1 MGSPL
6 GVRGRRKW
14 VKIFG
19 AFLATIAITGSVTAF
34 ASPASLAQ
42 PAARAVTG
50 PCGRT
55 PEPSH
60 YKHVVEIWMEN
71 HSYDSVIGSPD
82 SPYVNQLA
90 SECGLATNYHNITHP
105 SAPEYLAATSGE
117 LGGAGDCT
125 PSQCPDYNDNI
136 FAQLERAGK
145 TWTTFAEGMSVNC
158 DQGPLDSGYAPPYD
172 VNHNPPVYYPALL
185 QSCLKNDVPMGT
197 ITSGNF
203 ATALAHGL
211 PAFSFIAPDLNHDTH
226 NAPVAVGDQYLSQL
240 IPAITASHDY
250 RDGST
255 AIFLVWD
262 EGEGGTA
269 TDCAYNTTDIGCH
282 VAALV
287 ISPSTRPGT
296 LSAELFNHYSLLKTS
311 EQLLGLHYLGH
322 AADPQVRSMSQAFNL
337 TGRGHGL
344 AS

>member
-1 MGSPL
+1 MQPL
-6 GVRGRRKW
+6 GGGRLRRGSRKL
-14 VKIFG
+14 FN
-19 AFLATIAITGSVTAF
+19 
-34 ASPASLAQ
+34 ASLAALALGAIMSSGTALAAPGSPAQ
-42 PAARAVTG
+42 VTHRPAAG
-50 PCGRT
+50 PCGQAER
-55 PEPSH
+55 PH
-60 YKHVVEIWMEN
+60 QYKHVIEIWMEN

-82 SPYVNQLA
+82 APYANQLA
-90 SECGLATNYHNITHP
+90 AQCGLATNYHNITHP

-117 LGGAGDCT
+117 LGGANDCT
-125 PSQCPDYNDNI
+125 PSQCPDSNPSI
-136 FAQLERAGK
+136 FGQLDAAGK
-145 TWTTFAEGMSVNC
+145 SWKTYAEGMSTNC

-172 VNHNPPVYYPALL
+172 VNHNPAVYYPALL
-185 QSCLKNDVPMGT
+185 NSCLRNDVPMGT

-203 ATALAHGL
+203 AHALATGL

-226 NAPVAVGDQYLSQL
+226 NAPVPVGDQYLSQL

-255 AIFLVWD
+255 AILLVWD

-296 LSAELFNHYSLLKTS
+296 TSDVLFNHYSLLKTA
-311 EQLLGLHYLGH
+311 EQLLHLPYLGH
-322 AADPQVRSMSQAFNL
+322 ANDAQVTSMSKAFGL
-337 TGRGHGL
+337 TGRP
-344 AS
+344 

>member
-1 MGSPL
+1 
-6 GVRGRRKW
+6 
-14 VKIFG
+14 
-19 AFLATIAITGSVTAF
+19 
-34 ASPASLAQ
+34 
-42 PAARAVTG
+42 
-50 PCGRT
+50 
-55 PEPSH
+55 
-60 YKHVVEIWMEN
+60 MEN
-71 HSYDSVIGSPD
+71 HSYDSIIGAPD

-90 SECGLATNYHNITHP
+90 SQCGLATNYHNITHP

-117 LGGAGDCT
+117 LGGANDCT
-125 PSQCPDYNDNI
+125 PSQCPDTNPSI
-136 FAQLERAGK
+136 FGQLDAARK
-145 TWTTFAEGMSVNC
+145 TWKTYAEGMPSNC

-185 QSCLKNDVPMGT
+185 KSCLRNDVPMGT

-203 ATALAHGL
+203 AHALATGL

-255 AIFLVWD
+255 VIFLVWD

-282 VAALV
+282 AAALV

-296 LSAELFNHYSLLKTS
+296 RSGVLFNHYSLLKTS
-311 EQLLGLHYLGH
+311 EQLLGLRYLGH
-322 AADPQVRSMSQAFNL
+322 ANDPQVTSMAKAFNL
-337 TGRGHGL
+337 TGHR
-344 AS
+344 